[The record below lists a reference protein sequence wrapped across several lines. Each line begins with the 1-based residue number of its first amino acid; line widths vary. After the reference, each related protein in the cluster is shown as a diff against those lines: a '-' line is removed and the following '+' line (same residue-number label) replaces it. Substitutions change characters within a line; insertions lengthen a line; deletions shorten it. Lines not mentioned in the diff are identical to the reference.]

1 MKQLSVT
8 LIVLFEHWQL
18 RSDLAVSGVS
28 NARREFDASFE
39 LRSIPELAN
48 QPPLLLWRA
57 SDCFPAKILL
67 PRWVPSRRCS
77 LLSKVYKSK
86 AVGGSISHSSGGTQ
100 SRIMKCFILVLL
112 ALIPFSDGN
121 LHFISVNLSQ
131 NDLQWLIFI
140 FFFACSARPFR
151 GDIKI
156 IYFSSRSKAENNSCR
171 PYEALEL
178 E

>member
-48 QPPLLLWRA
+48 RPPLLLWRA
-57 SDCFPAKILL
+57 SDCFSAKILL

-131 NDLQWLIFI
+131 NDLEWLIFI
-140 FFFACSARPFR
+140 FFCLLRPAIPGRHKNYLFF
-151 GDIKI
+151 ITQQ
-156 IYFSSRSKAENNSCR
+156 SRK
-171 PYEALEL
+171 
-178 E
+178 